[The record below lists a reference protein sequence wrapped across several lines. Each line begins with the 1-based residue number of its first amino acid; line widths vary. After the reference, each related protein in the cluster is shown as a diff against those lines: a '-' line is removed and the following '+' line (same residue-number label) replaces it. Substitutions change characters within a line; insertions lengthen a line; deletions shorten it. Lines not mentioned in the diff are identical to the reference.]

1 MLAAFAISLAQ
12 SEFLESGSGAVGDE
26 TQAAVLDRVL
36 ANYDRLTR
44 PGLASAARSSC
55 PADAHVD
62 DVNVTMDVDTLISFS
77 ERDGAYT
84 VEGYLRM
91 EWLDSRLAYNRSA
104 CGLEKIVLTSSASF
118 WFPDLYFEHMS
129 SHKLAGNGELFSF
142 DPNGHVFWSRHAKLE
157 VECNMGFG
165 RLPYDVQN
173 CLFLAGMYSQTA
185 AQVQVRWKDVSSPLG
200 NHLTRDDILVA
211 GQWAIGSVKG
221 ESVIDS
227 YASGNYSYAKACI
240 RFERQSK
247 AYLMQILLACL
258 YVLMSYLGTWINPA
272 ATPGRI
278 MLSVTC
284 ILIVANNF
292 QAVRAARR
300 CVSPSRCTTSAG
312 STRPRPP
319 SLRRSRCT

>member
-1 MLAAFAISLAQ
+1 MEVITIGQMLSPTVLRVSIDVLKIFSKAF
-12 SEFLESGSGAVGDE
+12 
-26 TQAAVLDRVL
+26 
-36 ANYDRLTR
+36 TR
-44 PGLASAARSSC
+44 NKCS
-55 PADAHVD
+55 
-62 DVNVTMDVDTLISFS
+62 
-77 ERDGAYT
+77 
-84 VEGYLRM
+84 
-91 EWLDSRLAYNRSA
+91 SA

-118 WFPDLYFEHMS
+118 WFPDLCFEHMS

-227 YASGNYSYAKACI
+227 YASGNYSYAKACV
-240 RFERQSK
+240 RFERQLK